1 MRASEASPPPDH
13 PPCPTHPPQPSLAH
27 LDGPLLR
34 LVFGE
39 PHPSRALPP
48 DTSLSLTTLSAEGFF
63 LTVHTLRPPDPSTPL
78 PPRMGGPSTL
88 LHALEC
94 MDHLVPH
101 HAFVYRKIE
110 KKKLRRAA
118 VRPRPVLS
126 LVTMLAFR
134 RLLQSAR
141 PPPATRLRSLCS
153 AEMWVPGEPDINIT
167 TRCAEV
173 CAALMPASPRCL

>member
-1 MRASEASPPPDH
+1 M
-13 PPCPTHPPQPSLAH
+13 
-27 LDGPLLR
+27 
-34 LVFGE
+34 FGE

-88 LHALEC
+88 LL
-94 MDHLVPH
+94 
-101 HAFVYRKIE
+101 YGKIE
-110 KKKLRRAA
+110 KKKLLRAA
-118 VRPRPVLS
+118 VWPRPVLS